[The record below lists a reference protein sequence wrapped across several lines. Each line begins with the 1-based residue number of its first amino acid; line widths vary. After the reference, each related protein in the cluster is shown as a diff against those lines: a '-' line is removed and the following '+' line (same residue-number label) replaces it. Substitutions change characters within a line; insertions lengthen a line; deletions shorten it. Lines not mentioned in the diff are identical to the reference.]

1 MKKWLKV
8 FLCIVFGCLIGF
20 LNGFMG
26 AGGGIVLVPFLE
38 YVLKYKEKIAH
49 ATAIL
54 IIFPVSVL
62 SSIFYI
68 INGAFNFSITLPVL
82 IGSLV
87 GGVVGAFLLKKLKN
101 NVISLMFSV
110 VMIGSA
116 IYMFFKA

>member
-38 YVLKYKEKIAH
+38 YVLKYEEKIAH

>member
-38 YVLKYKEKIAH
+38 YVLKYEEKIAH

-82 IGSLV
+82 IGSIV